1 MDLCMKMM
9 AEPTTL
15 VTILKDVVSINFSRL
30 IIIITIMANTILEFR
45 LMWEERM
52 MTLWRKKTQSKK
64 SLMQTMLHQ
73 RPMTLLHRPTQPLL
87 LHQRLLP
94 KLLKQLLQKRLLK
107 KKSFREPTTHM
118 TVLSI
123 KMMEK
128 DMDLTAQKSAVST
141 FMLNLR
147 TTITTTTNL
156 TQCTP
161 LLFNPKVLFPTT
173 PTQLSQRPK
182 LNKFTMKIYSRPK
195 WDISNTKDK
204 ELTSRKCINFSTTNE
219 LDGWWT

>member
-1 MDLCMKMM
+1 
-9 AEPTTL
+9 
-15 VTILKDVVSINFSRL
+15 
-30 IIIITIMANTILEFR
+30 
-45 LMWEERM
+45 M

-94 KLLKQLLQKRLLK
+94 KLLKQLLQRRLLK

-195 WDISNTKDK
+195 
-204 ELTSRKCINFSTTNE
+204 
-219 LDGWWT
+219 